1 MQTQI
6 SNASN
11 IQPIVKTSI
20 PGPKTLAFL
29 QKQEQNESN
38 ARTYP
43 RNIPIAIE
51 RAIGSYIE
59 DVDGNIF
66 IDFLTGAGVLSLGH
80 SHPEIVREV
89 QQQMN
94 NCCHALDIPTKIKS
108 EFTELQLSMLP
119 STMRNNMKIHFCGPT
134 GADAVEAAIK
144 ICKTYT
150 GRAEVVSF
158 QGAYHGSTHAA
169 MSVSGLLEQKNK
181 IHNIVPGVH
190 FFPFAYCYRCPMELS
205 YENCSTNCT
214 KYLENSLKDSHG
226 GIQKPAAVIM
236 ELIQGEGGTI
246 PAPIQFVQEVR
257 RITQELDIPLIVDEV
272 QTGCGRTGTW
282 FAFEQFG
289 ITPDIILA
297 SKALS
302 GIGMPVSIVIYNK
315 KFDVWSPGAHIGTF
329 RGNQLA
335 FAAGA
340 AALKIIKR
348 DNILENVKDLSCY
361 LMEHLNS
368 LKQELAI
375 IGDVRGRGFMIGIEI
390 VEPHTNKG
398 AGWIAKLIR
407 KELLANGLIIELGG
421 RNDCVIRLLPP
432 LNVDRN
438 TVDAALKILEHGL
451 RTVEASIEQ
460 KLSGN
465 LVSFS

>member
-1 MQTQI
+1 MQQNNRNTF
-6 SNASN
+6 NF
-11 IQPIVKTSI
+11 QPLIKTAI
-20 PGPKTLAFL
+20 PGPKSFEIL
-29 QKQEQNESN
+29 QKQEHNESS

-51 RAIGSYIE
+51 RAEGSYIE
-59 DVDGNIF
+59 DLDENVF

-80 SHPEIVREV
+80 NHPEIVREV
-89 QQQMN
+89 QQQMEH
-94 NCCHALDIPTKIKS
+94 CCHALDIPTKVKN
-108 EFTELQLSMLP
+108 EFTELQLSML
-119 STMRNNMKIHFCGPT
+119 SSAMRNEMKIHFCGPT
-134 GADAVEAAIK
+134 GADAVEAGIK

-150 GRAEVVSF
+150 GRSEVVSF

-205 YENCSTNCT
+205 FKSCSTNCV

-226 GIQKPAAVIM
+226 GIRKPAAVII
-236 ELIQGEGGTI
+236 ELIQGEGGNI
-246 PAPIQFVQEVR
+246 PAPVQFVQEVR
-257 RITQELDIPLIVDEV
+257 RITQELDIPLIVDEI

-282 FAFEQFG
+282 FAFEQYE
-289 ITPDIILA
+289 ITPDVILA

-302 GIGMPVSIVIYNK
+302 GIGMPISIVIYNK
-315 KFDVWSPGAHIGTF
+315 KLDVWSPGAHIGTF

-335 FAAGA
+335 FAAGV
-340 AALKIIKR
+340 AALKLIKR
-348 DNILENVKDLSCY
+348 DNIFENVKSQGCY
-361 LMEHLNS
+361 LMEHLNT

-375 IGDVRGRGFMIGIEI
+375 IGDVRGRGLMIGVEI
-390 VEPHTNKG
+390 IEPHTNKA

-407 KELLANGLIIELGG
+407 KELLANGLILELGG
-421 RNDCVIRLLPP
+421 RNDCVVRLLPP
-432 LNVDRN
+432 LNVKRD
-438 TVDAALKILEHGL
+438 TVDVALKILERCL
-451 RTVEASIEQ
+451 RKIDNNIEQ

-465 LVSFS
+465 LTSFN